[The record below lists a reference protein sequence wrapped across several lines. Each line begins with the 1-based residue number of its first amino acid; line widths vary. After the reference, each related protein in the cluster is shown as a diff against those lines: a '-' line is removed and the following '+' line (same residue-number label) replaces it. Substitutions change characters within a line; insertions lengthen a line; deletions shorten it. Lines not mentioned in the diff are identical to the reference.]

1 MSTSIGVIA
10 PAIMAGGRDL
20 KAELLDQLISMRIE
34 RGLGLSG
41 RATLRFLDAGY
52 QISAGDTFALGKEIT
67 IKEPAG
73 VELFSGTVTGID
85 LDQRRRAV
93 PELVVVVDDAAY
105 KLARGTQIKT
115 YLKTTYGEVIR
126 QIANRHGLTPS
137 VDATRGTFDYL
148 LQNGSDLSFLN
159 SIAERT
165 GFAWW
170 VDGRNLHVAK
180 VPDSSL
186 PVSLTLGGDL
196 YEFSVRASGLRPT
209 AFEVN
214 GWNADQQTNVH
225 GSNVASTSHPSDL
238 VKNYLGTKP
247 ASALTAAPALLADP
261 PPLTVDEA
269 NTIASGLFADAE
281 AAAVVADGSGHVNGK
296 IKPGGRV
303 KIADSGPASGT
314 YVVTQVEHQ
323 YDRNGFETRFTC
335 GPRRPA
341 SLVDTLGGPAAD
353 PNFLATVPVIGVV
366 TDNGDPAGRVKVKY
380 SGVGGEI
387 ESPWA
392 RVVSLGGGAARGV
405 VFQPEV
411 GDEVLVAF
419 ERGDTR
425 RPVVIGGL
433 FSEKNKLPT
442 AGSGVKDGKVEFRR
456 MTSRKNHVI
465 EIADGEQPSQQHVL
479 IKLGTAEHLI
489 RVGADRFDIEVAD
502 GKPLT
507 IKAGKAMFDINAGG
521 NISIE
526 GKNVTIKADA
536 NLLLQGGS
544 KAVLESNAQTQITG
558 GKLDIK
564 ANGMGNVEAGGP
576 LSLKGATVAIN

>member
-1 MSTSIGVIA
+1 MSDSIGVIA
-10 PAIMAGGRDL
+10 PAITAGGREL
-20 KAELLDQLISMRIE
+20 KAELLDQLVSMRIE
-34 RGLGLSG
+34 RGLGLAG
-41 RATLRFLDAGY
+41 RTTLRFLDPGY
-52 QISAGDTFALGKEIT
+52 QISAADTFSLGKDIQV
-67 IKEPAG
+67 KEPAG

-85 LDQRRRAV
+85 LDQRRRSV
-93 PELVVVVDDAAY
+93 PELVVIVDDAAY

-115 YLKTTYGEVIR
+115 YLKTGYGEVIR

-137 VDATRGTFDYL
+137 VDATRGTFEYL
-148 LQNGSDLSFLN
+148 LQSGSDLSFLN
-159 SIAERT
+159 GIAERT
-165 GFAWW
+165 GLAWW

-180 VPDSSL
+180 VPDSSP
-186 PVSLTLGGDL
+186 PVTVTLGDDL

-209 AFEVN
+209 AVELN
-214 GWNADQQTNVH
+214 GWNADQQTNVN
-225 GSNVASTSHPSDL
+225 GKNSSSTAHLSDL
-238 VKNYLGTKP
+238 VKNYVGTKP

-261 PPLTVDEA
+261 PPLTADEA
-269 NTIASGLFADAE
+269 TTIATGLFTDAE
-281 AAAVVADGSGHVNGK
+281 AAAVVAEGIGRINGK

-303 KIADSGPASGT
+303 KVADSGPASGT
-314 YVVTQVEHQ
+314 YTVTQVEHV
-323 YDRNGFETRFTC
+323 YDRDGFETRFTC

-341 SLVDTLGGPAAD
+341 SLVDTLGGPAPD
-353 PNFLATVPVIGVV
+353 PNFLATVPILGVV
-366 TDNGDPAGRVKVKY
+366 TDNNDPAGRVKVKY

-405 VFQPEV
+405 IFVPEV

-442 AGSGVKDGKVEFRR
+442 AGSGVKEGKVEFRR
-456 MTSRKNHVI
+456 MVSRKNHVI

-489 RVGADRFDIEVAD
+489 RVGADRFDVEVAD

-544 KAVLESNAQTQITG
+544 KAVLESNAQTQVTG
-558 GKLDIK
+558 GKLDVK
-564 ANGMGNVEAGGP
+564 ANGVASVEAGGP
-576 LSLKGATVAIN
+576 LALKGATVAIN

>member
-1 MSTSIGVIA
+1 VSTSIGVIA
-10 PAIMAGGRDL
+10 PVIMAAGRDL
-20 KAELLDQLISMRIE
+20 KRELLNELISMRVE
-34 RGLGLSG
+34 RGLGLAG
-41 RATLRFLDAGY
+41 RATLRFLDGGY

-93 PELVVVVDDAAY
+93 PELVVVVDDGGY

-115 YLKTTYGEVIR
+115 YLNTSYSEVIR
-126 QIANRHGLTPS
+126 QIANRHGLTPN
-137 VDATRGTFDYL
+137 VDSTRGTFEYL
-148 LQNGSDLSFLN
+148 LQNGNDLAFLN
-159 SIAERT
+159 SIAERA
-165 GFAWW
+165 GLAWW

-180 VPDSSL
+180 VPDATL
-186 PVSLTLGGDL
+186 PVTVTLGTDL

-209 AFEVN
+209 AVELN
-214 GWNADQQTNVH
+214 GWNADTQKNVQGTNA
-225 GSNVASTSHPSDL
+225 ASGAHTSDL

-269 NTIASGLFADAE
+269 NTIATGLFADAE
-281 AAAVVADGSGHVNGK
+281 AAAVVAEGVGQINGR

-303 KIADSGPASGT
+303 KIADTGPASGT
-314 YVVTQVEHQ
+314 YVVTQVEHV

-335 GPRRPA
+335 GSRRPA
-341 SLVDTLGGPAAD
+341 SIVDTLRGPSPD
-353 PNFLATVPVIGVV
+353 PSFLAAVPVIGVI
-366 TDNGDPAGRVKVKY
+366 TDNNDPSGRVKVKY

-392 RVVSLGGGAARGV
+392 RVVSLGGGASRGV
-405 VFQPEV
+405 IFVPEV

-442 AGSGVKDGKVEFRR
+442 AGSGVTDGKVEFRR
-456 MTSRKNHVI
+456 MISRKNHII
-465 EIADGEQPSQQHVL
+465 EIADGEQPNQQHVL

-489 RVGADRFDIEVAD
+489 RVGADRFDIEVAE

-544 KAVLESNAQTQITG
+544 KAVLESNAQTQVTG
-558 GKLDIK
+558 GQLQVK
-564 ANGMGNVEAGGP
+564 ATGVGAVEAGGP
-576 LSLKGATVAIN
+576 LTLKGATVAIN